1 MPRGASPIQVVH
13 RIREAVMDKMGEI
26 QAFYLDSGGV
36 AGKFAASRDPTGLRC
51 QVKSKGY
58 SKR

>member
-36 AGKFAASRDPTGLRC
+36 AGKFAASRDRPVSG
-51 QVKSKGY
+51 VKSKG
-58 SKR
+58 